1 MEVLGAGAV
10 QTKGKGKERE
20 TASMIRGQILQD
32 STDLDETIGLY
43 PEEMDKR
50 TRFSLCSHGLALT
63 AVEDHGRPVRR
74 LVQ

>member
-1 MEVLGAGAV
+1 MEALGAGAV

-50 TRFSLCSHGLALT
+50 T
-63 AVEDHGRPVRR
+63 
-74 LVQ
+74 

>member
-50 TRFSLCSHGLALT
+50 T
-63 AVEDHGRPVRR
+63 
-74 LVQ
+74 